1 MFYNLHC
8 PYDYV
13 NFNLSSILILA
24 LAKFLYIC
32 ELSCF
37 SHVQLFV
44 TLWTVVCQAPVS
56 MGFSRQEYGVGCHA
70 LVQGIFLTQGLNP
83 CLLCLLRC
91 KQILYHWATGEAR
104 YIYIYV
110 SYIKHRSVIF
120 ETRNK
125 ECFYL
130 KKKICTVQY
139 HSHQPHMPVEHLKYD
154 SVYTHEEWNFKFY
167 LVVVDLNSDS
177 YCGLWLPYWTVQV

>member
-1 MFYNLHC
+1 MDCSLPGSCVHGILQARIWSGLPCSRPGDLPDPGTEPMSLMSPVLQADSLPLSHWGSPIYIYIYIYIYTHIHT
-8 PYDYV
+8 YIYIYV
-13 NFNLSSILILA
+13 
-24 LAKFLYIC
+24 
-32 ELSCF
+32 
-37 SHVQLFV
+37 
-44 TLWTVVCQAPVS
+44 
-56 MGFSRQEYGVGCHA
+56 
-70 LVQGIFLTQGLNP
+70 
-83 CLLCLLRC
+83 
-91 KQILYHWATGEAR
+91 
-104 YIYIYV
+104 YIYV

-139 HSHQPHMPVEHLKYD
+139 HSHQPHMPVEHLKYG

-177 YCGLWLPYWTVQV
+177 YCGLRLPYWTVQV